1 MAASCGTPGG
11 FHVAAGAN
19 NSYGSLGAAK
29 AGAGSFQ
36 GGFHTFASAPT
47 GGRTDFLSNDSLEND
62 VEDLEGSSDGDGDP
76 KNVRFAYH
84 GSTWSKNH
92 QTYNLEPMAFEEEC
106 IGLTGVY
113 TKFPSY
119 IHLFEQF

>member
-36 GGFHTFASAPT
+36 GG
-47 GGRTDFLSNDSLEND
+47 LSNDSLEND

-76 KNVRFAYH
+76 KYVRFAYH